1 MINSEE
7 RESRQADVAQKIEA
21 YLRRSHKYMM
31 SLRSKR
37 DPDEY
42 EALLKIRSEIGS
54 ELRKLKLNDQRKERQ
69 Q

>member
-1 MINSEE
+1 MKDHAEQE
-7 RESRQADVAQKIEA
+7 GQELTVVQKIEA

>member
-1 MINSEE
+1 METGTRRKS
-7 RESRQADVAQKIEA
+7 REPHITQKIEA

-42 EALLKIRSEIGS
+42 EAFLKIRSEIGS